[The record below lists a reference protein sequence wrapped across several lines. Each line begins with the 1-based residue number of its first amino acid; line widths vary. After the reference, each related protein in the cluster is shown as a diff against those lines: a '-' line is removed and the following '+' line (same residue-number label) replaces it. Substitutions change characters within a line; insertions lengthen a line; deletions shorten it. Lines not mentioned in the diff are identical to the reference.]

1 MALPTNYRPT
11 ARTLPLRVG
20 LGSRVS
26 EFQRGLGLGSRSSR
40 EGWVSGLGLWGPP
53 EAGFWSLNQV
63 KTGKFRHGARQNCIF
78 PSFMPRKSPAEHLHI
93 SDTSDSN
100 VGFWGL
106 GTPCMSSRR
115 RRAAAATPAAR
126 RARQAAPVVRP
137 DGCGLLNGALRGAVG
152 SDSTRVSDFAKK
164 ELFDFVFQFT
174 DATDEQRPLKTKA
187 TTAPRTARSRRRRLL
202 TL

>member
-1 MALPTNYRPT
+1 MPSTRSFSPSFGQNLSDDFEFLLR
-11 ARTLPLRVG
+11 RTRLSYCSNVQGPNETRENSTSTPDVG

-78 PSFMPRKSPAEHLHI
+78 PSFMQRKSPAEHLHI

-100 VGFWGL
+100 VGFWVLDQKKFGYNTKL
-106 GTPCMSSRR
+106 PLHRS
-115 RRAAAATPAAR
+115 AR
-126 RARQAAPVVRP
+126 SARQ
-137 DGCGLLNGALRGAVG
+137 
-152 SDSTRVSDFAKK
+152 F
-164 ELFDFVFQFT
+164 F
-174 DATDEQRPLKTKA
+174 
-187 TTAPRTARSRRRRLL
+187 
-202 TL
+202 